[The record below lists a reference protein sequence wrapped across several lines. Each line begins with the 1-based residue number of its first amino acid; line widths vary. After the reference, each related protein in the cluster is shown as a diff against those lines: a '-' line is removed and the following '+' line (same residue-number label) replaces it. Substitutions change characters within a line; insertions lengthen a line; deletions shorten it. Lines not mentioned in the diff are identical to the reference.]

1 MKRYEKYK
9 DSGIEWIGEIPIHW
23 EVKKLKYI
31 ANANPSNIDKKSK
44 EDEQDIFLCN
54 YTDVYYNDFISS
66 KIDFMKATASKSQ
79 IDKFLLKKG
88 DVIVTKDSETA
99 DDIGIPALVFE
110 DFDNVVCGYHL
121 TQIKPISILGEYLF
135 RNFQCKFLKSYF
147 EVSSNGITRY
157 GLGVDELNSSP
168 IIIPPLEEQMA
179 IANYLDQKTAEI
191 DELIKQKVAL
201 LLLFEEEKTAI
212 INHAVTKGIDHN
224 VKLKDSKIEWL
235 GEIPEHWE
243 IKKLKYVA
251 EANPS
256 NIDKKT
262 KDDEIEIFLC
272 NYIDVYKKDF
282 INSEIDFMK
291 ATASE
296 SQIEKF
302 ILRKGD
308 VIATKDSETP
318 ADIGN
323 PALVVED
330 FDNVVCGYH
339 LTHIKPYAV
348 KGEYLFRYF
357 KSRFLKSYFEVS
369 ANGIT
374 RYGLGVDKFN
384 SSPILIPP
392 IEEQQNIIDFIKE
405 ETKVIERKVELAEN
419 LIEQLKQYKTALI
432 SEVATGKI
440 KVI

>member
-168 IIIPPLEEQMA
+168 IIIPPLEEQIA
-179 IANYLDQKTAEI
+179 IANYLDQRTAEI

-235 GEIPEHWE
+235 GKIPEHWE
-243 IKKLKYVA
+243 VKKLKYVA
-251 EANPS
+251 NIVLGKMLTSEDKGEYFLKPYLRAANLNWLS
-256 NIDKKT
+256 ANVDDVKEMWFSEKELVKYRIDNNDLLVSEGGEVGRTCIWKSEINECYIQNSVHKVTINKNNDPAFFLYQFYSFGEKGSFDAIVNRISIAHLTVEKLKEILFLVPT
-262 KDDEIEIFLC
+262 KEEQEQI
-272 NYIDVYKKDF
+272 VKF
-282 INSEIDFMK
+282 INSESK
-291 ATASE
+291 R
-296 SQIEKF
+296 IEKKVD
-302 ILRKGD
+302 L
-308 VIATKDSETP
+308 
-318 ADIGN
+318 
-323 PALVVED
+323 AL
-330 FDNVVCGYH
+330 
-339 LTHIKPYAV
+339 
-348 KGEYLFRYF
+348 
-357 KSRFLKSYFEVS
+357 
-369 ANGIT
+369 
-374 RYGLGVDKFN
+374 
-384 SSPILIPP
+384 
-392 IEEQQNIIDFIKE
+392 
-405 ETKVIERKVELAEN
+405 N
-419 LIEQLKQYKTALI
+419 LIELLKQYKTALI
-432 SEVATGKI
+432 SEVATGKV

>member
-235 GEIPEHWE
+235 GKIPEHWE
-243 IKKLKYVA
+243 VKKLKYVA
-251 EANPS
+251 NIVLGKMLTSEDKGEYFLKPYLRAANLNWLS
-256 NIDKKT
+256 ANVDDVKEMWFSEKELVKYRIDNNDLLVSEGGEVGRTCIWKSEINECYIQNSVHKVTINKNNDPAFFLYQFYSFGEKGSFDAIVNRISIAHLTVEKLKEILFLVPT
-262 KDDEIEIFLC
+262 KEEQEQI
-272 NYIDVYKKDF
+272 VKF
-282 INSEIDFMK
+282 INSESK
-291 ATASE
+291 R
-296 SQIEKF
+296 IEKKVD
-302 ILRKGD
+302 L
-308 VIATKDSETP
+308 
-318 ADIGN
+318 
-323 PALVVED
+323 AL
-330 FDNVVCGYH
+330 
-339 LTHIKPYAV
+339 
-348 KGEYLFRYF
+348 
-357 KSRFLKSYFEVS
+357 
-369 ANGIT
+369 
-374 RYGLGVDKFN
+374 
-384 SSPILIPP
+384 
-392 IEEQQNIIDFIKE
+392 
-405 ETKVIERKVELAEN
+405 N
-419 LIEQLKQYKTALI
+419 LIELLKQYKTALI
-432 SEVATGKI
+432 SEVATGKV